1 MGSSNLINY
10 LTSMCY
16 IYIYMLNSIS
26 TSGANNRSIMSAW
39 SICIYH
45 HQPFLTVLGVGGGH
59 MGIWR
64 WWVGWVTNVREGIP
78 RPTLFRMPSHTRL
91 PWWGRQVEFV
101 PQGLWG
107 DINSPPSLG
116 SRPPHVLFV
125 WVGGVFFQILW
136 SKQGK
141 SVNALR
147 KARQRHIKLRM
158 C

>member
-1 MGSSNLINY
+1 
-10 LTSMCY
+10 
-16 IYIYMLNSIS
+16 MLNSIS

-78 RPTLFRMPSHTRL
+78 RPTLFQMPSHTRL

-116 SRPPHVLFV
+116 SRPPMCYLYE
-125 WVGGVFFQILW
+125 WVECFFRFYGA
-136 SKQGK
+136 SKESRSMPCGRQGK
-141 SVNALR
+141 GILNSAC
-147 KARQRHIKLRM
+147 ARLSRAVPSLW
-158 C
+158 